1 MAIYTQYG
9 RYLKAKQFKELLTET
24 NDTYMVFGIGNPQWD
39 NPASGQ
45 NITVAPYNTS
55 ILIDPATYTDNQFY
69 DNKVCQY
76 FQCYDNGG
84 SGGTLSVHNAVVDSV
99 SDSDY
104 NEGNYIDICK
114 DVNPVFPSTWHGV
127 DGHDEIIISN
137 IPNTQEPDNNVRQS
151 NYHEFY
157 ITKDDNTGNFYLH
170 KVGDS
175 SYNEEITIPD
185 DNLKRQYFYEMYIR
199 GKSLE
204 RNGSIQVTTPTTP
217 PVPGIRVP
225 VGLLGAVRCSINF
238 VKDIGDNYTGDIDQF
253 WYGDRY
259 WQIVRPDEDNPISSD
274 VSLDDRF
281 PHHLL
286 ITATVNPRYLC
297 SEISVDN
304 LLVPRQIAIYTAQKD
319 LTRERYYR
327 AYENIFN
334 FGQYSSDDITKINSM
349 VDHEDYYGKILNFT
363 IPTLTDTYETTDGEF
378 KLVLHDYIR
387 GQIRDAHSV
396 DRFGYVISF

>member
-39 NPASGQ
+39 NPSSDQ

-55 ILIDPATYTDNQFY
+55 ILLDPATYTDNQFY

-84 SGGTLSVHNAVVDSV
+84 SGGTLSIHISIKDSV
-99 SDSDY
+99 PDSDY

-114 DVNPVFPSTWHGV
+114 DVNPVFPSTWHGET
-127 DGHDEIIISN
+127 DIEIIS
-137 IPNTQEPDNNVRQS
+137 IPKPEPDGTVVKQS

-157 ITKDDNTGNFYLH
+157 ITKDDGNFYLH

-175 SYNEEITIPD
+175 NYNEEVTIPD

-204 RNGSIQVTTPTTP
+204 RNDSIQNTL
-217 PVPGIRVP
+217 PGIRVP

-259 WQIVRPDEDNPISSD
+259 WQIVRPDEDNPIPSD

-319 LTRERYYR
+319 LARERYYR

-334 FGQYSSDDITKINSM
+334 FGQYSSDDITKINNM
-349 VDHEDYYGKILNFT
+349 ADHEDYYGKILNFT

>member
-55 ILIDPATYTDNQFY
+55 ILKENDVTTNQFY
-69 DNKVCQY
+69 DDKVCQY
-76 FQCYDNGG
+76 FQCYNKGG
-84 SGGTLSVHNAVVDSV
+84 GGGTLYTHISIE
-99 SDSDY
+99 DSDINY
-104 NEGNYIDICK
+104 STQNSNQDSNNYSDEGRYVYACQ
-114 DVNPVFPSTWHGV
+114 DVNPVFPSTWHGT
-127 DGHDEIIISN
+127 DEHGEAIINSV
-137 IPNTQEPDNNVRQS
+137 TQS

-157 ITKDDNTGNFYLH
+157 ITKDDGTGDFNLY
-170 KVGDS
+170 KINS
-175 SYNEEITIPD
+175 SDDPVTVTVPD

-204 RNGSIQVTTPTTP
+204 RNYSIQNTL
-217 PVPGIRVP
+217 PGIRVP
-225 VGLLGAVRCSINF
+225 VGLLGAVRCSVNF

-259 WQIVRPDEDNPISSD
+259 WKIVRPDDDPISSN

-304 LLVPRQIAIYTAQKD
+304 LLVPRQIAIYTAPKNESH
-319 LTRERYYR
+319 ERYYR

-334 FGQYSSDDITKINSM
+334 FGQYSSDDINNMTEHIMTEHTN
-349 VDHEDYYGKILNFT
+349 YYGKILNFT
-363 IPTLTDTYETTDGEF
+363 IPTSVDTYETTDGEF